1 MRCSDRCDMP
11 VSSNH
16 NKKQYHGMPYRRVV
30 SCYLLLWLA
39 AKRREKHETELREEQ
54 LFACRFHPL
63 AGDLAPKR
71 ALYVDTG
78 VKIII
83 SVVVGGVILAGL
95 YALFKTTILPNLNTE
110 IGKMFNY
117 SGT

>member
-1 MRCSDRCDMP
+1 MKRFFQ
-11 VSSNH
+11 
-16 NKKQYHGMPYRRVV
+16 K
-30 SCYLLLWLA
+30 LA
-39 AKRREKHETELREEQ
+39 NAFRSAVETVKTILTRKVAQ
-54 LFACRFHPL
+54 TKAAL
-63 AGDLAPKR
+63 ASAVGEG
-71 ALYVDTG
+71 YVDSG

-83 SVVVGGVILAGL
+83 AVVVGGVILAGL

>member
-1 MRCSDRCDMP
+1 MSATEGNRGKDRNS
-11 VSSNH
+11 VG
-16 NKKQYHGMPYRRVV
+16 KQ
-30 SCYLLLWLA
+30 S
-39 AKRREKHETELREEQ
+39 
-54 LFACRFHPL
+54 
-63 AGDLAPKR
+63 R
-71 ALYVDTG
+71 ASVDTG

>member
-1 MRCSDRCDMP
+1 MKRFFQ
-11 VSSNH
+11 
-16 NKKQYHGMPYRRVV
+16 K
-30 SCYLLLWLA
+30 LA
-39 AKRREKHETELREEQ
+39 IAFRSAVETVKIILTRKVTQ
-54 LFACRFHPL
+54 TRAAL
-63 AGDLAPKR
+63 ASAVGEG
-71 ALYVDTG
+71 YVDSG

-83 SVVVGGVILAGL
+83 AVVVGGVLLAGL